1 MPSSR
6 GSCQSMDRICISC
19 FAGEFFTTSSTGGVL
34 ENVMYLDCLI
44 ICLPCQTIILSLL
57 LHHPPSKLDLDY
69 TIMVW
74 TFSSTCLGTRIV
86 YSFSGLYTK
95 DCTQSFSFFCFSLD
109 PTEWPK
115 GSQSSGEVWRED
127 QGLLSRSGRKRRPPS
142 LLDGSI
148 LWFFSNCGA
157 TVRFLTRYDGVLRE
171 PLVWY

>member
-6 GSCQSMDRICISC
+6 GSCQPMDRICISC
-19 FAGEFFTTSSTGGVL
+19 IAGEFFTTSSTGGVL

-95 DCTQSFSFFCFSLD
+95 DCTQSFSFFCFSL
-109 PTEWPK
+109 PACEK
-115 GSQSSGEVWRED
+115 GPI
-127 QGLLSRSGRKRRPPS
+127 LLAALSISRFCKSVPS
-142 LLDGSI
+142 KII
-148 LWFFSNCGA
+148 L
-157 TVRFLTRYDGVLRE
+157 R
-171 PLVWY
+171 